1 MNCDIC
7 HRLHHPQK
15 LPFLCAVDA
24 RNQLYASRIAHAT
37 ALIENEALSGEI
49 SSVLTSLDPPSSD
62 VAAGKTVYLGRLKS
76 EEAQAA
82 DRTSQIIAQA
92 DKLRTEVEAAR
103 REIEER
109 KKNNAR
115 RKTDLAEA
123 SNGIES
129 RRSRHVDEAERA
141 IQMTKYKWNR
151 SFENMAATRSYL
163 CMEAARLYGL
173 HRIKKGNSVKF
184 ELAGIEMI
192 ELPGM
197 ISRCL
202 TRQ

>member
-1 MNCDIC
+1 MIDS
-7 HRLHHPQK
+7 
-15 LPFLCAVDA
+15 
-24 RNQLYASRIAHAT
+24 RNRLYAGRIAHAT
-37 ALIENEALSGEI
+37 ALIENEGLGGGISSTLTNTRPHLSGG
-49 SSVLTSLDPPSSD
+49 
-62 VAAGKTVYLGRLKS
+62 AAGKTIHAERLRS

-92 DKLRTEVEAAR
+92 DKLRAEIDAAR
-103 REIEER
+103 REIADR
-109 KKNNAR
+109 KNKNAR
-115 RKTDLAEA
+115 RKADLAEA

-129 RRSRHVDEAERA
+129 RRSRHVEETERA

-151 SFENMAATRSYL
+151 SFESMAATRSYL

-173 HRIKKGNSVKF
+173 HRLKKGSSVKF

-197 ISRCL
+197 ISGYLHASADSPKR
-202 TRQ
+202 

>member
-7 HRLHHPQK
+7 HRPHHPQK
-15 LPFLCAVDA
+15 LPFLCAVDS
-24 RNQLYASRIAHAT
+24 RNQLYAGRIAHAT
-37 ALIENEALSGEI
+37 VLIENEALSGEI
-49 SSVLTSLDPPSSD
+49 SSALTTASPPSNGE
-62 VAAGKTVYLGRLKS
+62 AAGKTIYVERLKS
-76 EEAQAA
+76 EEAMAA

-92 DKLRTEVEAAR
+92 DKLRTEIDTAR
-103 REIEER
+103 REIAER
-109 KKNNAR
+109 KDQNAR
-115 RKTDLAEA
+115 RKADLTEA
-123 SNGIES
+123 SNGIEP

-151 SFENMAATRSYL
+151 SFESMAATRSYL

-197 ISRCL
+197 ISGYL
-202 TRQ
+202 VH